1 MTISPDNLNIAVV
14 DEEEGI
20 VRFTLGYAVPG
31 DAVLFSTTS
40 DAAAVWDD
48 CQLIVYT
55 LGYPRL
61 YQELFQPERV
71 AAKTIEADDC
81 TSYHRAAAWNDD
93 GRLLAYS
100 DAAGIWLWDV
110 FTPDSQPE
118 LLVPAADDVV
128 PVSRYFSPGGRL
140 LNFAMGD
147 TVQHIDVVSGQLLPN
162 GIVSP
167 DDRLMV
173 NLDSPE
179 TSSGY
184 DICSLAPF
192 RCDFGAPMYLR
203 TFDEESG
210 EVVVV
215 YSASEIGK
223 IRWQDSST
231 LLVVACTPEIT
242 NFCGIY
248 LWGPRAFGQ
257 WQNTLISEGFSF
269 DYDTANRATVILRD
283 ATTLII
289 DGRELTTADWFDTG
303 MQDVVWMP
311 SLFYHD

>member
-1 MTISPDNLNIAVV
+1 
-14 DEEEGI
+14 
-20 VRFTLGYAVPG
+20 
-31 DAVLFSTTS
+31 
-40 DAAAVWDD
+40 
-48 CQLIVYT
+48 
-55 LGYPRL
+55 
-61 YQELFQPERV
+61 V

-110 FTPDSQPE
+110 FAPDSQPE

-167 DDRLMV
+167 DDRLMI

-179 TSSGY
+179 ISEGY
-184 DICSLAPF
+184 EVCSFTPF
-192 RCDFGAPMYLR
+192 RCATGSTMYLA
-203 TFDEESG
+203 TIDASSG
-210 EVVVV
+210 DVTGIYET
-215 YSASEIGK
+215 SDIGK
-223 IRWQDSST
+223 MQWRDNAT
-231 LLVVACTPEIT
+231 FLVAACTPDVIDL
-242 NFCGIY
+242 CGIF
-248 LWGPRAFGQ
+248 LWRAIGPFSQ
-257 WQNTLISEGFSF
+257 WQNVRISEGLAF
-269 DYDTANRATVILRD
+269 DYDVSNRATVILRD